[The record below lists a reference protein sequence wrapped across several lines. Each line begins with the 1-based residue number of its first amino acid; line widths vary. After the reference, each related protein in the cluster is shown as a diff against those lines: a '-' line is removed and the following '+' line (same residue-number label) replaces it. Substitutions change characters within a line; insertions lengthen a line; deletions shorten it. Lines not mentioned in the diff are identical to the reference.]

1 MVAQLSPYIRQ
12 MALCVVHYLIEEK
25 DLREWN
31 DAHKVF
37 LSSQKLSKALKMTKT
52 SVTWAEEFDKRLAAA

>member
-37 LSSQKLSKALKMTKT
+37 WSRLSKALKMTKT